1 MRFSTRDGNRVIDC
15 TFVNSTVITFYPP
28 LTYANTSYENATA
41 PAREVLSTNT
51 GMSDMFY
58 VNGTVARFN
67 SSMMFQSWIVPPI
80 NNTLAPVPTD
90 TVVNIN
96 AKSNV
101 KFVYVNNTLVAA
113 YYPPTNINST

>member
-1 MRFSTRDGNRVIDC
+1 
-15 TFVNSTVITFYPP
+15 VNSTVFTFYPP

-41 PAREVLSTNT
+41 AFREVLSTDT
-51 GMSDMFY
+51 GMSNMFY

-90 TVVNIN
+90 TFVNFN
-96 AKSNV
+96 PKSNV
-101 KFVYVNNTLVAA
+101 KYVYVYNTLVAA
-113 YYPPTNINST
+113 YYPPTDINSS